1 MTDPRLSEPQ
11 IAVSPGMARVRALLI
26 GVGAAGLA
34 LGAVVLFVLQSP
46 MAILGVVAWLLGAI
60 ILHDAVL
67 SPIVLG
73 VSVLARRAGR
83 KVSRTVL
90 LIIQG
95 AVIVGAILTLLVVPE
110 IYAKTLGPAPT
121 VLPFD
126 YVLRL
131 ALMWLALIVVTA
143 AVCAV
148 YLRRARRRQANGMPV
163 S

>member
-1 MTDPRLSEPQ
+1 MTESRLTEPQ
-11 IAVSPGMARVRALLI
+11 IVVSPAMARVRVLLI
-26 GVGAAGLA
+26 GAGAAVLV
-34 LGAVVLFVLQSP
+34 LGAVVLFALQSP

-83 KVSRTVL
+83 RVSRVVL

-143 AVCAV
+143 AVCV
-148 YLRRARRRQANGMPV
+148 LYLRRARATAARG
-163 S
+163 